1 MSSFNHYITL
11 IYQKSLSDLKA
22 EARRGSLG
30 ILWWIVEP
38 LLYVSVFYVIFSLI
52 FDRGGDNAIQNLLT
66 GLIVWKWFDSCVRQS
81 STSIITNAGLI
92 RQVYIPKVILPI
104 MVVMTGTMK
113 FAIIFAILLVFLTIN
128 NGIPSSSWLTLPI
141 IILIQFVV
149 SLSIGAFAA
158 SIVPFFPDLRLLI
171 DNGMTLL
178 FFLSGIFFNIE
189 TVSVEL
195 QGYLYMN
202 PMVGLIESYR
212 TVLLNNEL
220 PDFKML
226 TIILSVSLLVLFLAI
241 KLLARYD
248 REYIKVI

>member
-1 MSSFNHYITL
+1 
-11 IYQKSLSDLKA
+11 LSELKA

-38 LLYVSVFYVIFSLI
+38 LLYVSVFYVVFSLI
-52 FDRGGDNAIQNLLT
+52 FNRGGDDTIQNLLT

-81 STSIITNAGLI
+81 ATSIITNAGLI
-92 RQVYIPKVILPI
+92 RQVYIPKFLFPV
-104 MVVMTGTMK
+104 MVVMTSTMK
-113 FAIIFAILLVFLTIN
+113 FAIIFTILLVFLTISN
-128 NGIPSSSWLTLPI
+128 EEVTTSWFTLPI
-141 IILIQFVV
+141 IILLQLIV

-158 SIVPFFPDLRLLI
+158 SIVPFFPDLRMLI

-178 FFLSGIFFNIE
+178 FFLSGIFFNIK
-189 TVSVEL
+189 TVSIDL
-195 QGYLYMN
+195 QAYLYLN

-212 TVLLNNEL
+212 TVLLSNQL

-226 TIILSVSLLVLFLAI
+226 ATILSASLFVLFLAI
-241 KLLARYD
+241 KLLARHD